1 MSLLLSSEVQEGT
14 PSFSKKTQ
22 MGFLIISDNGQ
33 TALEAEG
40 SLPESRKQ

>member
-22 MGFLIISDNGQ
+22 MGFLIVSDNGH
-33 TALEAEG
+33 TALKAEEA
-40 SLPESRKQ
+40 LLESRK